1 MAYLCHVS
9 PIVMKLREL
18 REQAGLTQVELAK
31 AVGVDQTYISRLEL
45 NKRHAVGFD
54 VLARLCT
61 GLKCQPG
68 DLLAIVHKQT
78 RRRGQRGG

>member
-1 MAYLCHVS
+1 MAYLCRVS
-9 PIVMKLREL
+9 SIVMKLREL

-45 NKRHAVGFD
+45 NKRHAVGLD

-61 GLKCQPG
+61 VLKCQPG
-68 DLLAIVHKQT
+68 DLLVYEGK
-78 RRRGQRGG
+78 RGKGRGR